1 MIYIDLHQPTKTK
14 GSAILPVAG
23 PFCLDLILNTHLEGA
38 VLSPEHL
45 LAMLDELGADHPD
58 FQRAYAAHEAAEQAS
73 RTDHAAE
80 VANRNVL
87 RRIIEQDELELA
99 LTTSHTPLAPFPA
112 PRAAKPQKTP
122 STLLPVPSRGLSRA
136 IPKPCPAIAKV
147 TMIQTTLWDNWGS
160 EKRPKTGGYKDRVP
174 MNRFGCDIEVWTDAG
189 ATIVNIADLR
199 KKLAFRSRTDL
210 IRWQDFAPIPDKL
223 EADGK
228 ITRAYAD
235 ELLALHAASA
245 PTISFGLFSGKG
257 AAKGSKSGGGY
268 IPRTFARVEMIGP
281 MPGAGELWVDGQSL
295 TIDGWTSRTPS
306 GDPLAAYR
314 ASRMDIEGSYGW
326 KGWDS
331 RA

>member
-1 MIYIDLHQPTKTK
+1 MIYIDLYQPTQTK
-14 GSAILPVAG
+14 GSAILLVAG

-45 LAMLDELGADHPD
+45 LAMLDELGVDHPD

-73 RTDHAAE
+73 RTDHAAV

-87 RRIIEQDELELA
+87 RQIIERDELELVRA
-99 LTTSHTPLAPFPA
+99 TSHTPLAPPPA
-112 PRAAKPQKTP
+112 PRAAKPQKVP
-122 STLLPVPSRGLSRA
+122 STGLSAASRGLSKA
-136 IPKPCPAIAKV
+136 ILKPCPAIADI
-147 TMIQTTLWDNWGS
+147 TMIQATLWDNWGS

-199 KKLAFRSRTDL
+199 RKLAFRSRTDL

-223 EADGK
+223 EAEGK

-245 PTISFGLFSGKG
+245 PTLCFGLFSGKG
-257 AAKGSKSGGGY
+257 GGATARGGGGY
-268 IPRTFARVEMIGP
+268 IPHTFARIEMIGP
-281 MPGAGELWVDGQSL
+281 VPGAGELWVGGQSL
-295 TIDGWTSRTPS
+295 PIEGWTSRTPS

>member
-1 MIYIDLHQPTKTK
+1 M
-14 GSAILPVAG
+14 
-23 PFCLDLILNTHLEGA
+23 NTHLEGA

-45 LAMLDELGADHPD
+45 LAMLDEFGADHPD
-58 FQRAYAAHEAAEQAS
+58 FQRAHAAFEAAEAAS

-80 VANRNVL
+80 VANRNIM
-87 RRIIEQDELELA
+87 RQIIEQDELELA
-99 LTTSHTPLAPFPA
+99 LAASYTPLVRPPAHRTAPPKHTPSKGLPA
-112 PRAAKPQKTP
+112 VF
-122 STLLPVPSRGLSRA
+122 SGVSRA
-136 IPKPCPAIAKV
+136 VPKPCPAISDI

-199 KKLAFRSRTDL
+199 KRLAFRSRTDL

-235 ELLALHAASA
+235 ELLALHAVSA
-245 PTISFGLFSGKG
+245 PTLCFGLFSGKG
-257 AAKGSKSGGGY
+257 AKGSKSGGGY
-268 IPRTFARVEMIGP
+268 IPHTFARIEMIGP
-281 MPGAGELWVDGQSL
+281 LPGAGELWVDGRSL
-295 TIDGWTSRTPS
+295 AIDGWTSRTPS
-306 GDPLAAYR
+306 GDHLAAYR

>member
-1 MIYIDLHQPTKTK
+1 M
-14 GSAILPVAG
+14 
-23 PFCLDLILNTHLEGA
+23 NTHLEGA
-38 VLSPEHL
+38 ALSPEHL
-45 LAMLDELGADHPD
+45 LAMLDELGADHPE
-58 FQRAYAAHEAAEQAS
+58 FQRAFAIYEAEEQAS

-80 VANRNVL
+80 VANRNAL
-87 RRIIEQDELELA
+87 RQIIEQDELELA
-99 LTTSHTPLAPFPA
+99 LATSHTPLARPPA
-112 PRAAKPQKTP
+112 PRAVPPKHTV
-122 STLLPVPSRGLSRA
+122 STGLPAPSRA
-136 IPKPCPAIAKV
+136 VPKPCPAIADI

-223 EADGK
+223 EAEGK

-235 ELLALHAASA
+235 ELLALHAVSA

-268 IPRTFARVEMIGP
+268 IPRTFARIEMIGP

-295 TIDGWTSRTPS
+295 PIDGWTSRTPS

-314 ASRMDIEGSYGW
+314 AARMDIEGSYGW